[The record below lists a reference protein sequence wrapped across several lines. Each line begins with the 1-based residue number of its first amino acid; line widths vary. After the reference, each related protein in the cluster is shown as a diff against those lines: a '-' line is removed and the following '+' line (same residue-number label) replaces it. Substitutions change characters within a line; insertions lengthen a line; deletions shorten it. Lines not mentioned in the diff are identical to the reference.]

1 MQHRRI
7 VEIAAAVCNAPRGPG
22 HPQPH
27 ATRMPQLARVEAVA
41 FSLVGESNMRYRMG
55 QQAMGRTRTC
65 RPAAQGRRELP
76 GGRADRPAPLR
87 QDGPVA
93 EGVPDAS
100 YQKAQVNRGE
110 RRQLWH
116 CRDHAGLEVDFVL
129 PGRGGALVA
138 GLTAG

>member
-1 MQHRRI
+1 MLTGPRRAGKT
-7 VEIAAAVCNAPRGPG
+7 VLLQKV
-22 HPQPH
+22 
-27 ATRMPQLARVEAVA
+27 
-41 FSLVGESNMRYRMG
+41 F
-55 QQAMGRTRTC
+55 
-65 RPAAQGRRELP
+65 
-76 GGRADRPAPLR
+76 
-87 QDGPVA
+87 
-93 EGVPDAS
+93 PDAS